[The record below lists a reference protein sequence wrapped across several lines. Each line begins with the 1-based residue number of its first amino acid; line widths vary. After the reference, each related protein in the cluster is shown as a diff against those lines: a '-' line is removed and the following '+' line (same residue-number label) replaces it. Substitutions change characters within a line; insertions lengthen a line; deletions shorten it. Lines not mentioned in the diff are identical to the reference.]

1 MDDGSQGRTAS
12 NGSTATRTATTPAA
26 ADPAELEWVAD
37 PIELALKGSE
47 RGRRGEFPTPFCVE
61 IGRRLLLAQ
70 LEFSRWVLRRVE
82 TVSFGEG
89 RSVLRR
95 TTIELR
101 VPKDAPVFVIE
112 EPGKDPQRFWLVP
125 LTVMKRRTLVDF
137 HLANEDDSPITLPGL
152 RLNQQLDESMLL
164 AAAATLAAP
173 GKEVRDFATQ
183 VVAGD
188 REVVDAAMNR
198 YEEARW
204 GDQLA
209 RLRHHALF
217 VMTLDRLRYNFTQHV
232 LLPQDK
238 GRHRLLKMSFVEPIA
253 WRYQHADLKKESDR
267 RQLYEPMIPAPWN
280 PGHLASELG
289 LVPTRVRLQTP
300 AAEHAASYHL
310 EVEAPPGVRIVAATL
325 LAGRP
330 HEPRHDDGRRRFTLD
345 PQRGDFLTVGL
356 HGVEVPQN
364 SLCRAHLELRVQ
376 RMGWL
381 TTLLSVTVAVMLVL
395 VTLAG
400 HVLLQEAPGPD
411 QDTNAIVLLIA
422 TSAAA
427 AAFLSQRDFT
437 GVAARLIVG
446 MRAVGAVSMALP
458 VVAAGFLTYESVTRP
473 EALQLLQM
481 PEPASTSTKVYIS
494 LLAVASVALC
504 ALVAVTW
511 FRTRGAER
519 DEASSPW
526 DQSRQARPDRDE
538 EAHAKKLS
546 YGEALDEYGFRE
558 PAVGVRSSEGWHH
571 VYRWLDPD
579 FAQASK
585 DLRRLADDRSIHLE
599 YGCAE
604 PSACPHVRNG
614 ACVARVRD
622 QQPDPSAAAASAS
635 QNAPAASDRGAGLG
649 GEGGQRLLEALARRL
664 HQPGADLPRAGDPPG
679 HPGVDLRQPPRAR
692 DGQDVDAGR

>member
-1 MDDGSQGRTAS
+1 MDDGSEGRAAS
-12 NGSTATRTATTPAA
+12 NGSATTRTTTAPA
-26 ADPAELEWVAD
+26 ADPPELEWAAD
-37 PIELALKGSE
+37 PIKLALDGSALA
-47 RGRRGEFPTPFCVE
+47 RGGRVPEPFCIEV
-61 IGRRLLLAQ
+61 GRRLLLAQ

-101 VPKDAPVFVIE
+101 VPDEAPVFVIE
-112 EPGKDPQRFWLVP
+112 QPDGKTESCWLVP

-137 HLANEDDSPITLPGL
+137 HLAKEDGTPITPLGL

-164 AAAATLAAP
+164 AAAATLDPP
-173 GKEVRDFATQ
+173 GEEVRQFAEQ

-188 REVVDAAMNR
+188 REVVEAAIRR

-204 GDQLA
+204 GRQLA

-217 VMTLDRLRYNFTQHV
+217 VMTLDRLRYNFTQYV
-232 LLPQDK
+232 LLPQGS
-238 GRHRLLKMSFVEPIA
+238 GRHRLLSMSFVEPVA
-253 WRYQHADLKKESDR
+253 WRYQHPALTRESDGR
-267 RQLYEPMIPAPWN
+267 WLYEPMKPAPWN
-280 PGHLASELG
+280 LGHLASELG
-289 LVPTRVRLQTP
+289 LVPTRVRLQIP

-330 HEPRHDDGRRRFTLD
+330 HEPEHEDGRQRFTLD
-345 PQRGDFLTVGL
+345 SQRGDSLTVGL

-395 VTLAG
+395 GTLAG
-400 HVLLQEAPGPD
+400 HVLWQEAPDPD
-411 QDTNAIVLLIA
+411 QDTNAVVLLIA

-446 MRAVGAVSMALP
+446 MRAVGAASMALP
-458 VVAAGFLTYESVTRP
+458 VVAAGVLTYEDVTRP
-473 EALQLLQM
+473 EALQLLQL
-481 PEPASTSTKVYIS
+481 PEPASTSTKAFIS
-494 LLAVASVALC
+494 FLALASAALC

-511 FRTRGAER
+511 FRTRGAEK
-519 DEASSPW
+519 DVVTSPW

-538 EAHAKKLS
+538 EARVKELS
-546 YGEALDEYGFRE
+546 YGEALKEYGFRE

-579 FAQASK
+579 FEQASE
-585 DLRRLADDRSIHLE
+585 DLGQPSDDRGIVRRYPCVHQS
-599 YGCAE
+599 GC
-604 PSACPHVRNG
+604 PRVGTDAC
-614 ACVARVRD
+614 AARVRAR
-622 QQPDPSAAAASAS
+622 QPDPEATAA
-635 QNAPAASDRGAGLG
+635 
-649 GEGGQRLLEALARRL
+649 
-664 HQPGADLPRAGDPPG
+664 PG
-679 HPGVDLRQPPRAR
+679 R
-692 DGQDVDAGR
+692 D